1 MRITLYVPKIVL
13 IQFMSFCIPMYENER
28 KILLFFSYNSSL
40 FNEIFLFFHGPMEKA
55 KKKKY
60 YLLVFTLTLIVVC
73 LEWQLPAKTS

>member
-55 KKKKY
+55 KKKKILSSGFHLNAY
-60 YLLVFTLTLIVVC
+60 CSLFGVAASC
-73 LEWQLPAKTS
+73 